1 MTRLTC
7 RYDGEHWRHEKA
19 LSMKWSTAL
28 ALKTVLV
35 AASFI
40 TPALSLAQGVPIN
53 GTNCVNA
60 FNSRGSVCTAKD
72 VTSSPVLVSG
82 PEACERGETFT
93 ATLQFSV
100 ISTAKERDN
109 LGFFIGELGQN
120 ALGGSQCT
128 FSSLANIGSP
138 VNLASGVGPYRE
150 INGDSCG
157 DLAKREVTLHNVV
170 ATDLLCDDQN
180 GDGRVDISYLISWEK
195 NKNNSCVSPT
205 DIPSFFPDQSSAC
218 VNENGEGID
227 VPIEDP
233 PVIEVEKRADPEQLE
248 APGGEVIYRVIVS
261 NQSDPT
267 DPVTITSLT
276 DSAYGDVTALA
287 QTTCELGVTVAP
299 GGQYQCEFLVT
310 HTGVAGDTFPNTLT
324 AQAVDNEGS
333 TASASDNA
341 LVTIVPEPLLP
352 SITIEKTGSPSQIA
366 EPGGDVTYGIRV
378 VNTGNTDLVLSA
390 LDDDRVG
397 GSLNGVGDCATGGT
411 LAVGASYSCSYIQ
424 AVNGSFGDPAVVN
437 TVTATATVPADPD
450 TTLTESDSFAVTIL
464 ADPEPPSILV
474 TKNVSPEELE
484 EPGGAVVYTIRVT
497 NTSQGTDPVTLTS
510 LVDTVY
516 GDLNGQGSCATGGVI
531 ASGATYECTLN
542 ESHTGVAGDTFA
554 NTVTAQ
560 AQDDEGETAQDSDDA
575 LVTILAEPL
584 DPELTIEKTGTP
596 GQVTEPGGDVTY
608 GIRVVNT
615 GNTDLVLSALD
626 DDRVGGSLN
635 GVGDCATGGTLAV
648 GASYSCSYIQ
658 AVSGV
663 DGDTVVNTVTVTAT
677 VPLDSDT
684 TLTESDSFTVAI
696 VAAPEPPP
704 SILVTKNVSPEELE
718 EPGGAVVYTIRV
730 TNTSQATDPVTL
742 TSLVDTVYGDLNGQG
757 SCATGGVIASG
768 ATYECTLNESH
779 TGVAGDTFANTVT
792 AQVQDDEGETAQDSD
807 DALVTILAEPL
818 DPELTIEKTGTPG
831 QVTEPGGDVTYG
843 IRVVN
848 TGNTDLVLSALDDD
862 QVGGSLNGVGDCATG
877 GTLAVGASY
886 SCSYIQAVNGS
897 FGDPAVVN
905 TVTVTATVPADP
917 DTTLTESDSFAVTIL
932 ADPEPPSILV
942 TKNVSPE
949 ELEEPGG
956 AVVYTIR
963 VTNTSQGTDPVTLTS
978 LVDTVYGD
986 LNGQGSCATGGVIAS
1001 GATYECTLNESHT
1014 GVAGDTFANTVTAQ
1028 AQDDEG
1034 ETAQDSDDALVTIEA
1049 VQQPPAIE
1057 IFKTASVQS
1066 LPEPG
1071 GDVRYDI
1078 VIRNVG
1084 GEDLIIDDVT
1094 DSLLGGSI
1102 STVGTCGNVVGFALP
1117 IDAVYDCQVD
1127 VPFTNRSPSD
1137 PPIVN
1142 TVTVVADAADGSGQQ
1157 VTAQDSATV
1166 TIDDVPSDIKVY
1178 KTARI
1183 ADIQDPGAGSKLLEY
1198 RLTILNLSEVDVV
1211 TINSL
1216 QDIEQIEK
1224 ASGTNPPESEASVT
1238 ALPTLSG
1245 EPVCTLPFD
1254 LQPRG
1259 NTGDQ
1264 LVCYFGR
1271 TVDGADVDEDDVV
1284 ANTVIAS
1291 GIDDDGQP
1299 VEDSDGTSVDVVA
1312 NPLGSIE
1319 LIKVAGVASVEE
1331 PGADVTFSL
1340 SAINTSEVDVT
1351 IDTLTD
1357 AVGSETPVA
1366 IATLDAGTDCIV
1378 PATIV
1383 PGDEVNCS
1391 FVRNVA
1397 GVAGD
1402 SVTNTVTAS
1411 GADSGGNPVVATA
1424 RATVAILPDTLEL
1437 TVVKT
1442 ITPNVATVGEDVTFD
1457 FTITNTSDVA
1467 SLRITGFEDDLIGN
1481 LEGQGSCQTGAALA
1495 VGESYSCAV
1504 TGTVT
1509 EGLDGV
1515 HRNTVV
1521 VGADRVTPVTSSS
1534 RNRVGRQLP
1543 GQAVVA
1549 GSDIDALAP
1558 ADVYGQ
1564 DSAWSLV
1571 IPPLPPIPTPTAIPI
1586 GSGILG
1592 LLIVGVV
1599 ALVRRRYP
1607 KIR

>member
-1 MTRLTC
+1 M
-7 RYDGEHWRHEKA
+7 A
-19 LSMKWSTAL
+19 LVTAPP
-28 ALKTVLV
+28 V
-35 AASFI
+35 
-40 TPALSLAQGVPIN
+40 LAQGLPIN
-53 GTNCVNA
+53 GTSCLPS
-60 FNSRGSVCTAKD
+60 FSSRGSVCSAKD
-72 VTSSPVLVSG
+72 MTSSPVLISG

-100 ISTAKERDN
+100 MSTAKERDN
-109 LGFFIGELGQN
+109 IGFFVGELGQD

-128 FSSLANIGSP
+128 FSSLAPIGALFN
-138 VNLASGVGPYRE
+138 VTSGVGPYRE

-157 DLAKREVTLHNVV
+157 DLEQGEVTLHNVV
-170 ATDLLCDDQN
+170 TTDLLCEDQN
-180 GDGRVDISYLISWEK
+180 GDGRVDISYVISWEK

-205 DIPSFFPDQSSAC
+205 DVPSFYPDQSSAC

-248 APGGEVIYRVIVS
+248 APGGEVIYRVIVT
-261 NQSDPT
+261 NQSDAT
-267 DPVTITSLT
+267 DPVTITSLS

-287 QTTCELGVTVAP
+287 RTTCKVGSTVAP

-333 TASASDNA
+333 TAMDSDNA
-341 LVTIVPEPLLP
+341 LVTILPEPLLP
-352 SITIEKTGSPSQIA
+352 SITIEKTGTPGQIA
-366 EPGGDVTYGIRV
+366 EPGGDVAYGIRV
-378 VNTGNTDLVLSA
+378 VNTGNTDLTLSA

-411 LAVGASYSCSYIQ
+411 LAAGASYSCSY
-424 AVNGSFGDPAVVN
+424 
-437 TVTATATVPADPD
+437 T
-450 TTLTESDSFAVTIL
+450 
-464 ADPEPPSILV
+464 
-474 TKNVSPEELE
+474 
-484 EPGGAVVYTIRVT
+484 
-497 NTSQGTDPVTLTS
+497 
-510 LVDTVY
+510 
-516 GDLNGQGSCATGGVI
+516 
-531 ASGATYECTLN
+531 
-542 ESHTGVAGDTFA
+542 
-554 NTVTAQ
+554 
-560 AQDDEGETAQDSDDA
+560 
-575 LVTILAEPL
+575 
-584 DPELTIEKTGTP
+584 
-596 GQVTEPGGDVTY
+596 
-608 GIRVVNT
+608 
-615 GNTDLVLSALD
+615 
-626 DDRVGGSLN
+626 
-635 GVGDCATGGTLAV
+635 
-648 GASYSCSYIQ
+648 Q

-663 DGDTVVNTVTVTAT
+663 DGDTVVNTVTVTAA
-677 VPLDSDT
+677 VPADPDT

-696 VAAPEPPP
+696 VADPEPP
-704 SILVTKNVSPEELE
+704 SIVVTKNVSPEELE

-742 TSLVDTVYGDLNGQG
+742 TSLADSVYGDLNGQG

-768 ATYECTLNESH
+768 DAYECTLNESH

-792 AQVQDDEGETAQDSD
+792 AQVQDDEGEIAQDSD
-807 DALVTILAEPL
+807 
-818 DPELTIEKTGTPG
+818 
-831 QVTEPGGDVTYG
+831 
-843 IRVVN
+843 N
-848 TGNTDLVLSALDDD
+848 
-862 QVGGSLNGVGDCATG
+862 
-877 GTLAVGASY
+877 
-886 SCSYIQAVNGS
+886 
-897 FGDPAVVN
+897 
-905 TVTVTATVPADP
+905 
-917 DTTLTESDSFAVTIL
+917 
-932 ADPEPPSILV
+932 
-942 TKNVSPE
+942 
-949 ELEEPGG
+949 
-956 AVVYTIR
+956 
-963 VTNTSQGTDPVTLTS
+963 
-978 LVDTVYGD
+978 
-986 LNGQGSCATGGVIAS
+986 
-1001 GATYECTLNESHT
+1001 
-1014 GVAGDTFANTVTAQ
+1014 
-1028 AQDDEG
+1028 
-1034 ETAQDSDDALVTIEA
+1034 ALVTIEA
-1049 VQQPPAIE
+1049 VQLPPAIE

-1102 STVGTCGNVVGFALP
+1102 SSVGTCGNVVGFALP

-1142 TVTVVADAADGSGQQ
+1142 TVTVLADAADGSGQQ

-1166 TIDDVPSDIKVY
+1166 TIEDVPSDIKVY

-1183 ADIQDPGAGSKLLEY
+1183 ADIQDPGTGSKLLEY
-1198 RLTILNLSEVDVV
+1198 RLTILNLSKVDVV
-1211 TINSL
+1211 TISSL

-1238 ALPTLSG
+1238 TLPTLSG
-1245 EPVCTLPFD
+1245 EPACTLPFD

-1264 LVCYFGR
+1264 MVCYFGR
-1271 TVDGADVDEDDVV
+1271 TVDGADIDEDDVV

-1319 LIKVAGVASVEE
+1319 LIKVASVASVEE

-1357 AVGSETPVA
+1357 AVGNEAPVA
-1366 IATLDAGTDCIV
+1366 VATLDSGTDCIL
-1378 PATIV
+1378 PATIA

-1402 SVTNTVTAS
+1402 SVTNTATAS
-1411 GADSGGNPVVATA
+1411 GADSGGNPVLASA
-1424 RATVAILPDTLEL
+1424 RATVAILPDALEL

-1442 ITPNVATVGEDVTFD
+1442 ITPNVARVGDEVTFE

-1467 SLRITGFEDDLIGN
+1467 SLRITGLEDDLIGN
-1481 LEGQGSCQTGAALA
+1481 LEGQGSCQTGASLA
-1495 VGESYSCAV
+1495 VSASYGCAV
-1504 TGTVT
+1504 SGTVT

-1521 VGADRVTPVTSSS
+1521 VGADRVSPVTSS

-1543 GQAVVA
+1543 GHAAVA

-1571 IPPLPPIPTPTAIPI
+1571 LPPLPPIPGPVAVPV
-1586 GSGILG
+1586 GSGMLG
-1592 LLIVGVV
+1592 LLVFGLL
-1599 ALVRRRYP
+1599 ALVRRRL
-1607 KIR
+1607 

>member
-1 MTRLTC
+1 MTI
-7 RYDGEHWRHEKA
+7 
-19 LSMKWSTAL
+19 L
-28 ALKTVLV
+28 AEPL
-35 AASFI
+35 
-40 TPALSLAQGVPIN
+40 
-53 GTNCVNA
+53 
-60 FNSRGSVCTAKD
+60 
-72 VTSSPVLVSG
+72 
-82 PEACERGETFT
+82 
-93 ATLQFSV
+93 
-100 ISTAKERDN
+100 
-109 LGFFIGELGQN
+109 
-120 ALGGSQCT
+120 
-128 FSSLANIGSP
+128 
-138 VNLASGVGPYRE
+138 
-150 INGDSCG
+150 
-157 DLAKREVTLHNVV
+157 
-170 ATDLLCDDQN
+170 
-180 GDGRVDISYLISWEK
+180 
-195 NKNNSCVSPT
+195 
-205 DIPSFFPDQSSAC
+205 
-218 VNENGEGID
+218 
-227 VPIEDP
+227 
-233 PVIEVEKRADPEQLE
+233 DPEL
-248 APGGEVIYRVIVS
+248 
-261 NQSDPT
+261 
-267 DPVTITSLT
+267 
-276 DSAYGDVTALA
+276 
-287 QTTCELGVTVAP
+287 
-299 GGQYQCEFLVT
+299 
-310 HTGVAGDTFPNTLT
+310 
-324 AQAVDNEGS
+324 
-333 TASASDNA
+333 
-341 LVTIVPEPLLP
+341 
-352 SITIEKTGSPSQIA
+352 TIEKAGTPGQVT
-366 EPGGDVTYGIRV
+366 EPGGDVAYGIRV

-397 GSLNGVGDCATGGT
+397 GSLNGVGNCVTGGT
-411 LAVGASYSCSYIQ
+411 LAVGASYSCSYTQ
-424 AVNGSFGDPAVVN
+424 AVNGAFGDPAVVN
-437 TVTATATVPADPD
+437 TATVTATVPADP
-450 TTLTESDSFAVTIL
+450 
-464 ADPEPPSILV
+464 
-474 TKNVSPEELE
+474 
-484 EPGGAVVYTIRVT
+484 
-497 NTSQGTDPVTLTS
+497 
-510 LVDTVY
+510 
-516 GDLNGQGSCATGGVI
+516 
-531 ASGATYECTLN
+531 
-542 ESHTGVAGDTFA
+542 
-554 NTVTAQ
+554 
-560 AQDDEGETAQDSDDA
+560 
-575 LVTILAEPL
+575 
-584 DPELTIEKTGTP
+584 
-596 GQVTEPGGDVTY
+596 
-608 GIRVVNT
+608 
-615 GNTDLVLSALD
+615 
-626 DDRVGGSLN
+626 
-635 GVGDCATGGTLAV
+635 
-648 GASYSCSYIQ
+648 
-658 AVSGV
+658 
-663 DGDTVVNTVTVTAT
+663 
-677 VPLDSDT
+677 DT

-704 SILVTKNVSPEELE
+704 SILMTKNVSPEELE

-742 TSLVDTVYGDLNGQG
+742 TSLVDTVYGDLNGRG

-768 ATYECTLNESH
+768 DSYECTLNESH
-779 TGVAGDTFANTVT
+779 TGVAGDTF
-792 AQVQDDEGETAQDSD
+792 
-807 DALVTILAEPL
+807 P
-818 DPELTIEKTGTPG
+818 
-831 QVTEPGGDVTYG
+831 
-843 IRVVN
+843 
-848 TGNTDLVLSALDDD
+848 
-862 QVGGSLNGVGDCATG
+862 
-877 GTLAVGASY
+877 
-886 SCSYIQAVNGS
+886 
-897 FGDPAVVN
+897 
-905 TVTVTATVPADP
+905 
-917 DTTLTESDSFAVTIL
+917 
-932 ADPEPPSILV
+932 
-942 TKNVSPE
+942 
-949 ELEEPGG
+949 
-956 AVVYTIR
+956 
-963 VTNTSQGTDPVTLTS
+963 
-978 LVDTVYGD
+978 
-986 LNGQGSCATGGVIAS
+986 
-1001 GATYECTLNESHT
+1001 
-1014 GVAGDTFANTVTAQ
+1014 NTVTAQ

-1034 ETAQDSDDALVTIEA
+1034 ETAQDSDDALVAIEA
-1049 VQQPPAIE
+1049 VQLAPAIE

-1084 GEDLIIDDVT
+1084 GEDLIIDDVI

-1102 STVGTCGNVVGFALP
+1102 SSVGTCGNVVGFALP

-1127 VPFTNRSPSD
+1127 VPFTNRSPND

-1166 TIDDVPSDIKVY
+1166 TIEDVPSDIKVY

-1183 ADIQDPGAGSKLLEY
+1183 ADIQDPGTGSKLLEY

-1224 ASGTNPPESEASVT
+1224 AIGTNPPESEASVT
-1238 ALPTLSG
+1238 ALPTLPG
-1245 EPVCTLPFD
+1245 EPACTLPFD
-1254 LQPRG
+1254 LQARG

-1271 TVDGADVDEDDVV
+1271 TINGADVDEDDVV

-1357 AVGSETPVA
+1357 AVGTETPVA
-1366 IATLDAGTDCIV
+1366 IATLDAATDCIL

-1411 GADSGGNPVVATA
+1411 GADSGGNPVVASA
-1424 RATVAILPDTLEL
+1424 RATVAIVPDALEL

-1442 ITPNVATVGEDVTFD
+1442 IAPNVARVGEEVTFD
-1457 FTITNTSDVA
+1457 FTITNTSDVT

-1481 LEGQGSCQTGAALA
+1481 LEGQGNCQTGAALA

-1521 VGADRVTPVTSSS
+1521 VGADRLTPATSSS

-1571 IPPLPPIPTPTAIPI
+1571 IPPLPPIPAPTAIPI

-1607 KIR
+1607 KTR